1 MFSDND
7 THERKFPNK
16 DVEWV
21 GELPRSDGFYTLLAS
36 SSYKQISRTFSAVS

>member
-36 SSYKQISRTFSAVS
+36 SSNTNKSQGLFLL